1 MFCFALVINYAIF
14 RMEYIENEMRKRRG
28 GSALPE
34 DEEDNDE
41 NTDRGLVDIYEE
53 LYRIP
58 DRLKGGQKQESEGN
72 VQLSSQMLTA
82 IPEVDLGI
90 E

>member
-1 MFCFALVINYAIF
+1 
-14 RMEYIENEMRKRRG
+14 MEYIESEMRKRRG
-28 GSALPE
+28 GTDLPE
-34 DEEDNDE
+34 DDEESERNH
-41 NTDRGLVDIYEE
+41 DRGLVDIYEE

-58 DRLKGGQKQESEGN
+58 DRLKGDQKQESEGN
-72 VQLSSQMLTA
+72 VQLSTQMLTA

>member
-1 MFCFALVINYAIF
+1 
-14 RMEYIENEMRKRRG
+14 MEYIESEMRKRRG

-34 DEEDNDE
+34 DEEDNEE
-41 NTDRGLVDIYEE
+41 NVDRGLVDIYED

>member
-1 MFCFALVINYAIF
+1 
-14 RMEYIENEMRKRRG
+14 MEYIESEMRKRKG
-28 GSALPE
+28 YKPQ
-34 DEEDNDE
+34 EEIEEEYKDK
-41 NTDRGLVDIYEE
+41 GFVDIYEE
-53 LYRIP
+53 LYRLP
-58 DRLKGGQKQESEGN
+58 DQLKGEKKESENEGN

>member
-1 MFCFALVINYAIF
+1 MGY
-14 RMEYIENEMRKRRG
+14 RMEYIESEMRKRRG
-28 GSALPE
+28 GKELPE
-34 DEEDNDE
+34 DDEDNDKKD
-41 NTDRGLVDIYEE
+41 TGLVDIYEE

-58 DRLKGGQKQESEGN
+58 DRLKGEQKQESEGN
-72 VQLSSQMLTA
+72 VQLSTQMLTA

>member
-1 MFCFALVINYAIF
+1 
-14 RMEYIENEMRKRRG
+14 MEYIESEMKKRRG
-28 GSALPE
+28 GRGE
-34 DEEDNDE
+34 DEEEEKKQDQ
-41 NTDRGLVDIYEE
+41 GLVDIYEE

-58 DRLKGGQKQESEGN
+58 DRLKGEQKQESEGN
-72 VQLSSQMLTA
+72 VQLSTQMLTA

>member
-1 MFCFALVINYAIF
+1 
-14 RMEYIENEMRKRRG
+14 MEYIESEMRKRRG
-28 GSALPE
+28 GKP
-34 DEEDNDE
+34 DPNEEEEENDQV
-41 NTDRGLVDIYEE
+41 DRGLVDIYEE

-58 DRLKGGQKQESEGN
+58 DRLKGDKKSEPEGN
-72 VQLSSQMLTA
+72 VQLSTQMLTA